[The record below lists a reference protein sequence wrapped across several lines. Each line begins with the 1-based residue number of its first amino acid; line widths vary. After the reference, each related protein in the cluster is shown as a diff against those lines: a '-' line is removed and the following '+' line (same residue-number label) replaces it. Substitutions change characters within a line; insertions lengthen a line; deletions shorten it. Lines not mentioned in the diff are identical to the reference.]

1 METKSKNI
9 GNKFA
14 NGAIDWT
21 FTMSQVV
28 QDKCVDLKQKL
39 NKIEKEEA
47 IDILMCTS
55 EYNRWR
61 YFGKENA
68 ILDEAANKKALEKA
82 REKAA
87 NKEQQQ
93 KETDK

>member
-47 IDILMCTS
+47 INILMCTS

-61 YFGKENA
+61 YFGKEND

-82 REKAA
+82 R
-87 NKEQQQ
+87 NKKEEQQ
-93 KETDK
+93 KETNK

>member
-1 METKSKNI
+1 METKSKNF

-28 QDKCVDLKQKL
+28 QDKCVDLKQKV
-39 NKIEKEEA
+39 NKLEKEEA
-47 IDILMCTS
+47 IDILIAAS
-55 EYNRWR
+55 RYNRWH
-61 YFGKENA
+61 YFRKEDA
-68 ILDEAANKKALEKA
+68 ELDEAKRQKALEKA
-82 REKAA
+82 RQ

-93 KETDK
+93 KETNK

>member
-1 METKSKNI
+1 METNSKNI
-9 GNKFA
+9 GNKMA
-14 NGAIDWT
+14 NGVIDWT

-47 IDILMCTS
+47 INILMCTS

-68 ILDEAANKKALEKA
+68 ILDEAKRQKALEKA
-82 REKAA
+82 RE

-93 KETDK
+93 KESSIN